1 MHPTFVFCFV
11 SVFLRQKKKDV
22 LQAVSPGCYH
32 ILYIFTQNN
41 INELTTN
48 KSYLYFLTLY
58 RF

>member
-1 MHPTFVFCFV
+1 MCILLLFFV
-11 SVFLRQKKKDV
+11 SFLCFSGRKKDV
-22 LQAVSPGCYH
+22 LQAVSTGCYH

-48 KSYLYFLTLY
+48 KSYLYILTLY